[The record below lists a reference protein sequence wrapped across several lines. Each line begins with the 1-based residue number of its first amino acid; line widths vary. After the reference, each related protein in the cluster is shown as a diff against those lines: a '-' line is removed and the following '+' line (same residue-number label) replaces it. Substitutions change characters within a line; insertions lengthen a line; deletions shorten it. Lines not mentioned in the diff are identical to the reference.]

1 MAKIKIAGGS
11 KKSPIGPKNPGA
23 VGCIILI
30 AMALILVS
38 VVLYYSLAR

>member
-11 KKSPIGPKNPGA
+11 KRAAIGPKNPGA

-30 AMALILVS
+30 GAALILVS
-38 VVLYYSLAR
+38 VVLYYSLAK

>member
-11 KKSPIGPKNPGA
+11 KKSPVGPKNPGA

-30 AMALILVS
+30 ASILILVCL
-38 VVLYYSLAR
+38 VLYYSLAK